1 MKVKAINKISIVK
14 NNIIIVSARFNQLQM
29 IHLKIFFV
37 DDSINSLVDWEGS
50 FVIPYCFGI
59 KESNFDKV
67 ESLDESL
74 NFKK

>member
-1 MKVKAINKISIVK
+1 
-14 NNIIIVSARFNQLQM
+14 M

-37 DDSINSLVDWEGS
+37 DDSINSLVDWEES
-50 FVIPYCFGI
+50 FVISYCFGI